1 MCFYKEW
8 VNGIYS
14 LTEQEKGRFGWEVLF
29 TNISW
34 ILGLKRIEMQNILY
48 Y

>member
-14 LTEQEKGRFGWEVLF
+14 LTEQEQGRFGWEVLF